1 MSSSAFKPVPTTS
14 LFENIDILYLLS
26 HVNSVSLSMGRIVSK
41 YIFVLQNALVPVTEF
56 SYSKFQRK

>member
-14 LFENIDILYLLS
+14 LLENIDILYLLS

-41 YIFVLQNALVPVTEF
+41 YFWLQNALVPVNEF
-56 SYSKFQRK
+56 SYSKFQSK